1 MHKLVTELKQLIP
14 FKDTTDIGDIVLI
27 VAKEPQMLMYALI
40 TDIARDPS
48 RKDEWW
54 QVYFSVLAIPIQKLT
69 WTLRTPQMTGME
81 VFTMG
86 GEERF
91 IKAVDLGGAALHP
104 APQPTSP
111 KKKEGT
117 LKRIK

>member
-1 MHKLVTELKQLIP
+1 MEQLVTELKKLIP

-27 VAKEPQMLMYALI
+27 VAKEPQLLVYALVTAI
-40 TDIARDPS
+40 ERDPS

-54 QVYFSVLAIPIQKLT
+54 HVHLSMLAIPIQT
-69 WTLRTPQMTGME
+69 TIWTLRTQQMTGME
-81 VFTMG
+81 IFSMG

-91 IKAVDLGGAALHP
+91 IKAIDFAGADLQPALQPERPLKREGG
-104 APQPTSP
+104 
-111 KKKEGT
+111 